1 MTTYDL
7 VIRGAQIVDGSGSSP
22 FEGDVAVLDGRIAA
36 VGRFDGEGR
45 EEIDARGLIVTPG
58 FVDIHTHY
66 DGQATW
72 DPYLTPSSLHGVT
85 SIVFG
90 NCGVGFA
97 PVAPGRQQFLIEL
110 MEGVED
116 IPGTALSE
124 GMQWEWETF
133 PEFLDAIEKRRFAVD
148 IGTQVAHGPVRAY
161 VMGERG
167 AKNEPATPQD
177 IERMSAIVEEGLQA
191 GALGFSTSRTIVHR
205 AIDGEPVP
213 GTFAAE
219 DEVFGIGRALQR
231 AGAGIFELAPA
242 GTVGEDELIKPHKE
256 LDWMLRLSA
265 EIGRP
270 ITFAMVQ
277 NDQAPDLWREM
288 LEASA
293 AAVANGSQVYPQ
305 VAGRPGGVIMGLEPG
320 FHPFATR
327 PSFIEVADLP
337 LPERVE
343 RLRDPARRARILA
356 EAPATEDPMAS
367 SVDTSRI
374 FPVTDPPNYEP
385 GPEESITGLAKARDV
400 GPEELMYDLL
410 LEDEGKALFFFHLL
424 NYSNG
429 NGDHL
434 LEMLRHPRAALGLSD
449 GGAHCGMICDA
460 SMPTYMLTHWARD
473 RDGERV
479 SLEFVVKRQTRD
491 TAELY
496 GLLDRGLVAEGMRAD
511 LNLID
516 FERLRLHPPE
526 MRSDLPAGGKRFVQG
541 AEGYVATIVAGQIV
555 SREGEATGQLPGRLV
570 RGGQA
575 DPRAANA

>member
-1 MTTYDL
+1 MYDL
-7 VIRGAQIVDGSGSSP
+7 VIRGAKIVDGSGNAP
-22 FEGDVAVLDGRIAA
+22 FVGDVAVKDGVIAA
-36 VGRFDGEGR
+36 VGAVSGSGAQ
-45 EEIDARGLIVTPG
+45 EIDAAGKLLTPG

-72 DPYLTPSSLHGVT
+72 DPYLTPTTYHGVT

-97 PVAPGRQQFLIEL
+97 PVAPGKQDFLIQL

-133 PEFLDAIEKRRFAVD
+133 PEFLDALGRREFAVD
-148 IGTQVAHGPVRAY
+148 VGAQVAHGPVRAY

-167 AKNEPATPQD
+167 AKNEPATPED
-177 IERMSAIVEEGLQA
+177 IEKMSAIVEEGLEA

-219 DEVFGIGRALQR
+219 DEIFGIGRALQR
-231 AGAGIFELAPA
+231 VGAGIFELAPA
-242 GTVGEDELIKPHKE
+242 GTVGEDELIKPRKE

-277 NDQAPDLWREM
+277 NDQAPELWREM
-288 LEASA
+288 LEESA
-293 AAVANGSQVYPQ
+293 AAVASGSQVYPQ

-320 FHPFATR
+320 FHPLSLR
-327 PSFIEVADLP
+327 PSYAELEALP
-337 LPERVE
+337 LAEKVE
-343 RLRDPARRARILA
+343 RLRDPALRERILS
-356 EAPATEDPMAS
+356 EAPDSDQPVALAMRME
-367 SVDTSRI
+367 RI
-374 FPVTDPPNYEP
+374 FPLSDPVDYEP
-385 GPEESITGLAKARDV
+385 GPEASIAGIAAARGVSPD
-400 GPEELMYDLL
+400 EAFYDLL
-410 LEDEGKALFFFHLL
+410 LEEGGKKLFLFHLF
-424 NYSNG
+424 NFSHG
-429 NGDHL
+429 NADHM

-449 GGAHCGMICDA
+449 GGAHCGQICDA
-460 SMPTYMLTHWARD
+460 STPTYMLTHWVRD

-479 SLEFVVKRQTRD
+479 PLEFAVKRQTRD

-496 GLLDRGLVAEGMRAD
+496 GLLDRGLIAEGLRAD
-511 LNLID
+511 LNVID
-516 FERLRLHPPE
+516 FDALRLHMPE
-526 MRSDLPAGGKRFVQG
+526 MVADLPGGGRRFVQR
-541 AEGYVATIVAGQIV
+541 ADGYEATIVAGEV
-555 SREGEATGQLPGRLV
+555 VWRNGEPTGLLPGRLV
-570 RGGQA
+570 RGAQA
-575 DPRAANA
+575 DPRA

>member
-1 MTTYDL
+1 MYDL
-7 VIRGAQIVDGSGSSP
+7 VIRGAKIVDGSGSAP
-22 FEGDVAVLDGRIAA
+22 YEGDVAVKDGLIAEIGT
-36 VGRFDGEGR
+36 VSEGGR
-45 EEIDARGLIVTPG
+45 EEINAAGAILTPG

-85 SIVFG
+85 SVVFG

-97 PVAPGRQQFLIEL
+97 PVAPGKQEFLIQL

-133 PEFLDAIEKRRFAVD
+133 PEFLDALERREFALD
-148 IGTQVAHGPVRAY
+148 IGTQVAHGPVRVY

-167 AKNEPATPQD
+167 AKNEPATPED
-177 IERMSAIVEEGLQA
+177 IEKMSAIVQEGIEA

-242 GTVGEDELIKPHKE
+242 GTVGEDELIKPRKE

-277 NDQAPDLWREM
+277 NDQAPDMWREM
-288 LEASA
+288 LDDSA
-293 AAVANGSQVYPQ
+293 AAVENGSQVYPQ
-305 VAGRPGGVIMGLEPG
+305 VAGRPGGIIMGLEPG
-320 FHPFATR
+320 YHPFAIR
-327 PSFIEVADLP
+327 PSYVEIQDLP
-337 LPERVE
+337 LPERVAK
-343 RLRDPARRARILA
+343 LRDPELRAKILA
-356 EAPATEDPMAS
+356 ETPASDDPMSTVLTGAH
-367 SVDTSRI
+367 RI
-374 FPVTDPPNYEP
+374 FPLSDPPNYEP
-385 GPEESITGLAKARDV
+385 GPEESIEGIAKLQGRTEDEV
-400 GPEELMYDLL
+400 LYDLL
-410 LEDEGKALFFFHLL
+410 LEKDGKALFLFHLL

-429 NGDHL
+429 NADHM

-460 SMPTYMLTHWARD
+460 STPTYMLTHWVRD
-473 RDGERV
+473 RKGERI
-479 SLEFVVKRQTRD
+479 SLEFAVKRQTRD

-496 GLLDRGLVAEGMRAD
+496 GLLDRGLVAPGMRAD
-511 LNLID
+511 LNVID
-516 FERLRLHPPE
+516 FEGLRLHAPE
-526 MRSDLPAGGKRFVQG
+526 MRTDLPAGGRRFYQE
-541 AEGYVATIVAGQIV
+541 ADGYLATIVAGEV
-555 SREGEATGQLPGRLV
+555 VWRNGEPTGKLPGRLI
-570 RGGQA
+570 RGAQA
-575 DPRAANA
+575 DPRV